1 MAMKWTSA
9 LLLIQLSYYSS
20 SGSCGNVLVWPTE
33 YSHWINI
40 KTILDKLMQRGHE
53 VTVLTLSASILV
65 YPNITSVTKFEVN
78 SIPVIKDYFA
88 GFSAHNRLLNGYMT
102 SKTYILNIFLTNART
117 SLGIFWLHWEVLQR
131 CSFEKE
137 NYDKPTIIKI
147 WCCSCKYHWFPWR
160 AAGWAIKNISTGT
173 NGICMSLPKL

>member
-1 MAMKWTSA
+1 M
-9 LLLIQLSYYSS
+9 
-20 SGSCGNVLVWPTE
+20 LVWPTE

-53 VTVLTLSASILV
+53 VTVLNLSASILV

-117 SLGIFWLHWEVLQR
+117 SLGIFWLH
-131 CSFEKE
+131 
-137 NYDKPTIIKI
+137 
-147 WCCSCKYHWFPWR
+147 
-160 AAGWAIKNISTGT
+160 
-173 NGICMSLPKL
+173 